1 MSERRVLQ
9 LVVNGETVRREL
21 SGREFLL
28 EVLRDHLG
36 LTGAKEGCGIGVCG
50 LCTVLVDGVAVSSCL
65 LPVAVVEGR
74 SVWTI
79 EGLTALHERGADGAL
94 PPGVPAHPELMREV
108 QAAFLE
114 CEGLQCGICTPGQV
128 MAAYALLA
136 ENPRPEEEEIRHFLA
151 GNLCRCTGYG
161 GIVRAVQL
169 AAQRWAARRAGA

>member
-1 MSERRVLQ
+1 MSERRPVRLF
-9 LVVNGETVRREL
+9 VNGEEVRREVT
-21 SGREFLL
+21 GREFLL
-28 EVLRDHLG
+28 EFLRDQLG

-65 LPVAVVEGR
+65 LPVACVEGR
-74 SVWTI
+74 QVWTL
-79 EGLTALHERGADGAL
+79 EGLTALPERRAGGPL
-94 PPGVPAHPELMREV
+94 PPGAPDGELMREV

-136 ENPRPEEEEIRHFLA
+136 ENPQPDEETIRHFLA

-161 GIVRAVQL
+161 GIVRAVQR
-169 AAQRWAARRAGA
+169 AAERWAARHAAP